1 VTPRSPAL
9 SCAVC
14 GGTATVM
21 IDPPRRTLTRGSD
34 PNDPSFSVTAILP
47 DMPLCVEHGHD
58 VRRGTRVIGWCDDER
73 CRAYGEIGEASACGE
88 PYKKLD
94 VGNRSSR
101 SSNG

>member
-1 VTPRSPAL
+1 VTSHPSAS

-21 IDPPRRTLTRGSD
+21 IEPPRRTLTRGSD
-34 PNDPSFSVTAILP
+34 PSDPSFSVTAILP
-47 DMPLCVEHGHD
+47 DVPLCAEHALD
-58 VRRGTRVIGWCDDER
+58 VRRGARGIGWCDDER

-88 PYKKLD
+88 QYKKLD
-94 VGNRSSR
+94 VGNRPSR